1 MVRQSASQ
9 SHVPIL
15 TYDSVIATKQSVQRS
30 GCRGSRLFI
39 CGPWGTRGARGARG
53 ARTIAIMLV
62 KFRHEVNRTMVVVG
76 CCLIVQRPAFV
87 AFLMLVRP
95 SWYR

>member
-1 MVRQSASQ
+1 
-9 SHVPIL
+9 
-15 TYDSVIATKQSVQRS
+15 
-30 GCRGSRLFI
+30 
-39 CGPWGTRGARGARG
+39 
-53 ARTIAIMLV
+53 MLV